1 MEILDVK
8 TIQERVKALHKTEIY
23 SVEYEVTLGENKNY
37 QSINGTV
44 KYVSNDQ
51 VVGFINKSYELSI
64 RTANGKEDLLVE
76 LSHLANETLAL
87 LDIEIKKL

>member
-8 TIQERVKALHKTEIY
+8 TIQERVKALHKTELY

-44 KYVSNDQ
+44 KYVSNGQ
-51 VVGFINKSYELSI
+51 VVGYINKSYELSI
-64 RTANGKEDLLVE
+64 RTVNGKEDLLVE

>member
-8 TIQERVKALHKTEIY
+8 TIQERVKALHKTELY

-44 KYVSNDQ
+44 KYVSNEQ

-64 RTANGKEDLLVE
+64 RTVNGKEDLLVE
-76 LSHLANETLAL
+76 LSHLTNETLAL